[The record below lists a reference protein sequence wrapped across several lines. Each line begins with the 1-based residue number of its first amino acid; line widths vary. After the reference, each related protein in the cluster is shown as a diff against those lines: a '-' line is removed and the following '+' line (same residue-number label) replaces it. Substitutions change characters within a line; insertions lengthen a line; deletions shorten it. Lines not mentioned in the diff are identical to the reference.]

1 MTDRAE
7 LVRGLACEDVAY
19 DEETFEWVF
28 RFGSTRSLRVAA
40 PWRIVA
46 QERIALGSD
55 DHGQQFG
62 LPRPVDGVANA
73 VALLGGRTIEAF
85 SVSPVSADLVV
96 DFGDGVR
103 LEIFNSS
110 SGYEAWVLSTGGGRC
125 LIAQGGGRVV
135 EFEGSGNR

>member
-1 MTDRAE
+1 MSDSAS
-7 LVRGLACEDVAY
+7 LVRGLACEHVAY
-19 DEETFEWVF
+19 DEKTFEWVF
-28 RFGSTRSLRVAA
+28 RFGSIASLRVAA

-46 QERIALGSD
+46 QARIALGSD

-73 VALLGGRTIEAF
+73 VALLGCRMVEAF
-85 SVSPVSADLVV
+85 SVSPVSADLVI

-110 SGYEAWVLSTGGGRC
+110 SGYEAWVLATRDGRC

-135 EFEGSGNR
+135 EFDGPRSR